1 MPTHLCA
8 SHHLWRF
15 VALAALLVTSS
26 FPARATVNP
35 GAPEPSR
42 EAFVASGAL
51 DCVINPVILSERS
64 WLGAFATPGAS
75 QLWSDPA
82 TWGGQLPR
90 AGADVLIPTGQH
102 IVLDVSTPALGGI
115 RVEGTLSFAD
125 APVDLTADWILVNG
139 RTARFEIGAPN
150 APYRHKA
157 TITLTADDPNEN
169 VAGSGPMSMGT
180 KFLATMNGGSV
191 AIHGHRRDA
200 VSWTVLDAHVRPGD
214 RELRLADRVDWR
226 PGDEIVI
233 APSGFSPFEAEQRTI
248 ARVDGRTVTL
258 TEPLDYRHFGEIQTI
273 EGRAID
279 MRAEVGLL
287 TRDIVIQGDENSLTR
302 VDETGYEVGFGGHL
316 MFMVGGTAQIEGVE
330 LVRMGQT
337 GKKGRY
343 PIHWHFTGDRPS
355 DYARGNSVHHSY
367 QRAIAM
373 HRAQRVTVEN
383 NVAYHVTDH
392 MYVFAEDGEE
402 FDNRFIGNLGIL
414 NWAKQPRDF
423 AFPHRSN
430 YELSA
435 QGEERAGIFW
445 GRNPHN
451 ELRNNRAAGSYRGHG
466 YFFDQQYMSSFTTLT
481 RYLHRDQPIAFTGNV
496 AHSIYE
502 TPGLGSHASYGP
514 KVHGAGLMIG
524 MRDGPYPLEF
534 GPDFLA
540 YKVSHSGVWIEEEN
554 ETIVGAVVTD
564 SGIGVSQT
572 FGRIRDLFVAGN
584 TANDIGGAIPATARH
599 ARSAG
604 GVNITDQ
611 TQKKSHENLRRVSI
625 DGATFVNV
633 EPAAITV
640 EWRKLEPGSE
650 TSGLRF
656 VNTTPLFF
664 FNKMHYGGI
673 YDADGSLSGTNRA
686 GMIYGE
692 GDDDAAISFC
702 DWMTTGFFCPD
713 DGTLATPT
721 PSTSLANAQPGV
733 AYKFWSGTFLELP
746 RADTLG
752 IASGNGVAT
761 YFDLDA
767 LPVLSGHAVT
777 YEGYLSVPTTGTY
790 RFVLDAKEG
799 GTLSIGDEVVIQG
812 NRPGQ
817 PEVREGYVRLAAGFH
832 AIDVQHYKKLS
843 NPKLSVKWEGPG
855 FGLRVIQN
863 ADLARGTSA
872 GGGSTDGG
880 GTGGGGE
887 EPPPANAAPMV
898 ELTSPRDGDRLSAG
912 RSVTLRVAAS
922 DPDGSVTKVTFLVD
936 GQPIGEDTS
945 APFSVRVRR
954 APAGVYTLSAI
965 ATDDQGA
972 TTTSAAATVTVG
984 NGARVASA
992 SNTADAWAIDTD
1004 SALPEQLGVDGFYP
1018 NPFTATTEARVLLAD
1033 DGDYE
1038 VAIYDVTG
1046 RLIQQL
1052 LYPGMAA
1059 GTLAVRVDLSD
1070 QASGV
1075 YVLQA
1080 RHLTT
1085 GATASAQ
1092 MTLVR

>member
-1 MPTHLCA
+1 MPTHLRA
-8 SHHLWRF
+8 SRHLWLCL
-15 VALAALLVTSS
+15 VLAALALATSL
-26 FPARATVNP
+26 PARAALNLD
-35 GAPEPSR
+35 APASQR
-42 EAFVASGAL
+42 DAFIASGNL
-51 DCVINPVILSERS
+51 DCAINPDILSERS
-64 WLGAFATPGAS
+64 WIGSFATTSAP

-82 TWGGQLPR
+82 TWDGQLPR
-90 AGADVLIPTGQH
+90 AGADMLIPVGQH
-102 IVLDVSTPALGGI
+102 IILDVSTPPLGGV

-125 APVDLTADWILVNG
+125 APVDLTADWILVSG
-139 RTARFEIGAPN
+139 PTARFEIGTPN

-157 TITLTADDPNEN
+157 TITLTADDPSEN
-169 VAGSGPMSMGT
+169 VAGSGSMSMGT
-180 KFLATMNGGSV
+180 KFLATMNGGSIG
-191 AIHGHRRDA
+191 IHGHRRDA
-200 VSWTVLDAHVRPGD
+200 VSWTVLDGHVRPGD

-233 APSGFSPFEAEQRTI
+233 APSGYSPFEAEK
-248 ARVDGRTVTL
+248 RVVERVNGRTVTL

-273 EGRAID
+273 EGRRID

-302 VDETGYEVGFGGHL
+302 IDETGYHVGFGGHV

-337 GKKGRY
+337 GVRGRY
-343 PIHWHFTGDRPS
+343 PIHWHLAGDRPS

-367 QRAIAM
+367 QRAYAT
-373 HRAQRVTVEN
+373 HRTQRVTVEN

-402 FDNRFIGNLGIL
+402 YDNRFIGNLGIL

-423 AFPHRSN
+423 AFPHREN

-435 QGEERAGIFW
+435 QGEERSGIFW

-451 ELRNNRAAGSYRGHG
+451 EIRDNRAAGSYRGHG
-466 YFFDQQYMSSFTTLT
+466 FFFDQQYMSSFTTFT
-481 RYLHRDQPIAFTGNV
+481 RYLHRDRPITFTGNV
-496 AHSIYE
+496 AHAIYE

-514 KVHGAGLMIG
+514 KMHGAGLMIG
-524 MRDGPYPLEF
+524 LREGPYPLEF

-554 ETIVGAVVTD
+554 ETIVGAVVAD
-564 SGIGVSQT
+564 AGIGVSQT
-572 FGRIRDLFVAGN
+572 FGRIRDLFVVGN

-656 VNTTPLFF
+656 VNTEPVFF
-664 FNKMHYGGI
+664 FNKMQYGGI
-673 YDADGSLSGTNRA
+673 YDADGSLAGTNRP
-686 GMIYGE
+686 GMVHGE
-692 GDDDAAISFC
+692 GDDDASISFC
-702 DWMTTGFFCPD
+702 DWMTTGFYCPD
-713 DGTLATPT
+713 DSALAEPQA
-721 PSTSLANAQPGV
+721 STSLTDAVPGV
-733 AYKFWSGTFLELP
+733 AFTYWSGTFLELP

-752 IASGNGVAT
+752 VATGEGIASK
-761 YFDLDA
+761 FDLDA
-767 LPVLSGHAVT
+767 LPVLSGHAVS
-777 YEGYLSVPTTGTY
+777 YEGFLDVPTTGTY
-790 RFVLDAKEG
+790 RFVMDAKEG

-817 PEVREGYVRLAAGFH
+817 PEVREGYVRLAAGYH

-843 NPKLSVKWEGPG
+843 NPKLSIKWEGPG
-855 FGLRVIQN
+855 FGLRVIQE
-863 ADLARGTSA
+863 ADLSRGRST
-872 GGGSTDGG
+872 GGVDTGDGGSS
-880 GTGGGGE
+880 GGGE
-887 EPPPANAAPMV
+887 EPAENQAPVV
-898 ELTSPRDGDRLSAG
+898 ELTSPQDGDRLDAG
-912 RSVTLRVAAS
+912 RSVTLRVDAS
-922 DPDGSVTKVTFLVD
+922 DPDGTVTKVTFLVD
-936 GQPIGEDTS
+936 GEPIGEDTS

-954 APAGVYTLSAI
+954 APTGVYTLSAI

-972 TTTSAAATVTVG
+972 TATSAPATVTVG
-984 NGARVASA
+984 DGVRIAQAGGA
-992 SNTADAWAIDTD
+992 NAWVLD
-1004 SALPEQLGVDGFYP
+1004 SDSSLPEQLGIEGFYP
-1018 NPFTATTEARVLLAD
+1018 NPFNPTTEARLLLAD

-1046 RLIQQL
+1046 RLVQQL
-1052 LYPGMAA
+1052 MLPRMTA
-1059 GTLAVRVDLSD
+1059 GTAVVRVDLTGH
-1070 QASGV
+1070 ASGV
-1075 YVLQA
+1075 YVLRA
-1080 RHLTT
+1080 RHLESGTT
-1085 GATASAQ
+1085 TSAQ
-1092 MTLVR
+1092 MTLLR